1 MPSSSAAHHVS
12 EPTERTRL
20 LDEDAPHVNAE
31 ASTLLEPQAPET
43 NIVSDD
49 HGSPPSKPLPK
60 LQIFLLCYARVME
73 PIAFFSIFPFIAQMV
88 QRNGHLP
95 ESDVGFYSGLVESL
109 FSAVQM
115 VVLIFWGKLADRCG
129 RKPTLIASV
138 VGMCFTTAMFGFT
151 QKIWQMMVTRALAGV
166 FSGSG
171 LIIRTMIAEHSN
183 AETQARAFSWFAFAG
198 NLGLF
203 IGPIVGGTLASP
215 AEQYPGTFG
224 KWQFFID
231 YPYALPSAACG
242 AICATAVLALAL
254 GLEETVPDERVSD
267 ANPKKNERLSFKE
280 LLKSPGVGIV
290 LWVYSHVMFLAF
302 AFTAIMPVALYTP
315 VKLGGLGLGPKLIS
329 VYMTLQGL
337 SQALWLL
344 LAFPWIQRRIGTKGV
359 MTASGVAYPF
369 FFVCYIIINLLL
381 RDGTHTAMVIFWIFA
396 GILVFIGPGISM
408 AFTGAQL
415 ALNDVSPN
423 PRVLSTLNAIALTA
437 SSGIRAVFPG
447 IATAI
452 YAVGVKNH
460 IMQGHLAWVLLIPIA
475 VAYGVCARWLPEDKK
490 TKLTIDEEQ

>member
-1 MPSSSAAHHVS
+1 MPSSSAAHVS

-20 LDEDAPHVNAE
+20 LDEDVPPVNTE

-43 NIVSDD
+43 TTVSDD
-49 HGSPPSKPLPK
+49 NASSPSNPLPK

-73 PIAFFSIFPFIAQMV
+73 PIAFFSIFPYIAQMV
-88 QRNGHLP
+88 QRNGQLP
-95 ESDVGFYSGLVESL
+95 EADVGFYSGLIESL

-151 QKIWQMMVTRALAGV
+151 QKIWQMMLTRALAGV

-198 NLGLF
+198 NVGIF

-215 AEQYPGTFG
+215 AEQYPDTFG
-224 KWQFFID
+224 RWQFFTD
-231 YPYALPSAACG
+231 YPYALPSVACG
-242 AICATAVLALAL
+242 AICATAVLVLAL
-254 GLEETVPDERVSD
+254 GLEETMPDEGVSNFN
-267 ANPKKNERLSFKE
+267 AAKNERLSFNE

-315 VKLGGLGLGPKLIS
+315 VGLGGLGLGPKLIS
-329 VYMTLQGL
+329 MYMTLQGL

-359 MTASGVAYPF
+359 MTTAGVAYPF
-369 FFVCYIIINLLL
+369 FFAGYIIINLLL

-396 GILVFIGPGISM
+396 AVLVFFGPGVSM

-423 PRVLSTLNAIALTA
+423 PQVLSTLNAIALTA

-447 IATAI
+447 FATAI

-460 IMQGHLAWVLLIPIA
+460 IMQGHLALGASDPDRRSLRSLCA
-475 VAYGVCARWLPEDKK
+475 LVARRQENQAHN
-490 TKLTIDEEQ
+490 